1 MSKPSIQPTP
11 TASLLLVMAT
21 DAALRLY
28 SDWLELAGYSVT
40 PVSSLKEVELAC
52 YAGSFDLILVADAL
66 DAKMKKA
73 ISLTIRHFFPEAPIL
88 QMGRTRPDI
97 EGNSF
102 VTGSSREDVLRSVRR
117 ILGRDEIPPAAL

>member
-1 MSKPSIQPTP
+1 MSRPSTQPP
-11 TASLLLVMAT
+11 PAASLLLVMAT
-21 DAALRLY
+21 DAALRVH
-28 SDWLELAGYSVT
+28 SEWLQEAGYSVK
-40 PVSSLKEVELAC
+40 PASSLKEVELAC

-117 ILGRDEIPPAAL
+117 ILGRDDIPPAAL

>member
-1 MSKPSIQPTP
+1 
-11 TASLLLVMAT
+11 MAT

-28 SDWLELAGYSVT
+28 SEWLELAGYTVKRA
-40 PVSSLKEVELAC
+40 SSLKEVELAC

-66 DAKMKKA
+66 DTKMKKA
-73 ISLTIRHFFPEAPIL
+73 ISLTVRHFFPETPIL

-102 VTGSSREDVLRSVRR
+102 VTSSSREDVLRSVGR
-117 ILGRDEIPPAAL
+117 ILRRDDIPPAAL